1 MYRDTRDTKVKM
13 KQQTLAMAAD
23 QGDGYEQYRK
33 LTKRDTFLATMEQ
46 IVPWQELCSVIEPH
60 YPKAGNGRPP
70 IGLERMLRMYF
81 VQHWFNLADEACEE
95 ALLDSTALRRFVGID
110 LGRERVPD
118 GTTLLKFRRLLEKHK
133 LGEALFAKVGEVLQ
147 ARGMKVGTGT
157 IVDATIIGAPSSTKN
172 ADKQRDPEMHQ
183 TRKGQQWYFG
193 MKMHIGVDS
202 RTGLAHSAVVTAANV
217 HDKHPLPELLHGNE
231 QRVYGDSAYASQRA
245 LIESKAPQAKDFTN
259 QRVRRDG
266 EIDEVERSKNHNK
279 SKVRARVEHVFA
291 VVKRLW
297 GFAKVRYRGLA
308 KNATRSFVVLGLAN
322 IYLARQ
328 RLAA

>member
-1 MYRDTRDTKVKM
+1 M

-23 QGDGYEQYRK
+23 QGDRFESYRK
-33 LTKRDTFLATMEQ
+33 PTRRDVFLATMEQ
-46 IVPWQELCSVIEPH
+46 IVPWQALCAVIEPQ
-60 YPKAGNGRPP
+60 YPKPGNGRPP

-118 GTTLLKFRRLLEKHK
+118 GTTLLKFRRLLETHK
-133 LGEALFAKVGEVLQ
+133 LGEKLFAKVGEVLQ
-147 ARGMKVGTGT
+147 ARGLKVGTGT

-172 ADKQRDPEMHQ
+172 ADQARDPEMHQ

-217 HDKHPLPELLHGNE
+217 HDKHPLPNLLHGAE
-231 QRVYGDSAYASQRA
+231 RRVYGDSAYASQKA
-245 LIESKAPQAKDFTN
+245 LIGSKASEAKDFTN
-259 QRVRRDG
+259 QRVRRKG
-266 EIDEVERSKNHNK
+266 LVNEVMRAKNRNK
-279 SKVRARVEHVFA
+279 SKIRARVEHVFG

-297 GFAKVRYRGLA
+297 GFTKVRYRGLA
-308 KNATRSFVVLGLAN
+308 KNATRSFVALGLAN
-322 IYLARQ
+322 VYLARK

>member
-1 MYRDTRDTKVKM
+1 M

-23 QGDGYEQYRK
+23 QNAPYEQYRK
-33 LTKRDTFLATMEQ
+33 PTRRDMFLATMERV
-46 IVPWQELCSVIEPH
+46 VPWDALCSVIEPH

-81 VQHWFNLADEACEE
+81 VQHWFNLADEACED

-118 GTTLLKFRRLLEKHK
+118 ATTLLKFRRLLEAHD
-133 LGEALFAKVGEVLQ
+133 LGAALFTKVGEVLQ
-147 ARGMKVGTGT
+147 AQGLKVGTGT

-172 ADKQRDPEMHQ
+172 ADGKRDPDMHQ

-193 MKMHIGVDS
+193 MKLHIGVDS
-202 RTGLAHSAVVTAANV
+202 KTGLAHSAVVTAANV
-217 HDKHPLPELLHGNE
+217 HDKHPLPDLLHGAE
-231 QRVYGDSAYASQRA
+231 QEVYGDSAYSSQQT
-245 LIESKAPQAKDFTN
+245 LIHSKAAQAEDRTN
-259 QRVRRDG
+259 QRVREGSATEDLDR
-266 EIDEVERSKNHNK
+266 ILNRVKSRVRSK
-279 SKVRARVEHVFA
+279 VEHVFA

-297 GFAKVRYRGLA
+297 GFGKVRYRGLA
-308 KNATRSFVVLGLAN
+308 KNATRAFVATGLAN

-328 RLAA
+328 RLMA